1 MLEHFI
7 DNVVNKKKL
16 KGIAKAMVATQSIES
31 AIRYY
36 LSIKKLLEQKGNPFN
51 IMIAFSGEKEV
62 DGQTYTEESLNG
74 FSESKTKDHFDLD
87 ENRILVV
94 ANKYLTGFVS
104 QS

>member
-36 LSIKKLLEQKGNPFN
+36 LSIKKLLERQSQLFK
-51 IMIAFSGEKEV
+51 
-62 DGQTYTEESLNG
+62 SL
-74 FSESKTKDHFDLD
+74 K
-87 ENRILVV
+87 
-94 ANKYLTGFVS
+94 
-104 QS
+104 